1 MKKVTHLGPAG
12 TYTEMAARAF
22 GGDAEL
28 IPLPSVAEVIDTVIR
43 NDADMAV
50 CAFENSIAGTVS
62 IETID
67 LLLNPHFPLNIYG
80 EVVLDISHMLIGRDH
95 LDLDTINTVFSHPS
109 ALAQCRQSL
118 QSLVP
123 QANQIELLSTT
134 AAVEAAMADGA
145 SAAIAGDLAAEE
157 FGAYILARDIGDE
170 KHNATRFLVLS
181 KDKTTSTGDD
191 KTTLVFNTIDAESAG
206 SLVNVL
212 EIFAKRGINLTRIE
226 SRPTRRQLGTYVFS
240 VDVQGHQSDENVAQA
255 LEEME
260 MKTSWAN
267 VLGSYARWK

>member
-1 MKKVTHLGPAG
+1 
-12 TYTEMAARAF
+12 
-22 GGDAEL
+22 
-28 IPLPSVAEVIDTVIR
+28 
-43 NDADMAV
+43 
-50 CAFENSIAGTVS
+50 
-62 IETID
+62 
-67 LLLNPHFPLNIYG
+67 
-80 EVVLDISHMLIGRDH
+80 
-95 LDLDTINTVFSHPS
+95 
-109 ALAQCRQSL
+109 
-118 QSLVP
+118 
-123 QANQIELLSTT
+123 
-134 AAVEAAMADGA
+134 MADGA
-145 SAAIAGDLAAEE
+145 SAAIAGDLAAKE

-170 KHNATRFLVLS
+170 KNNATRFLVLS

-226 SRPTRRQLGTYVFS
+226 SRPTRRQLGTYIFS

-260 MKTSWAN
+260 MKTSWVN

>member
-80 EVVLDISHMLIGRDH
+80 EVVLDISHMLIARDH

-145 SAAIAGDLAAEE
+145 SAAIAGDLAARE

-226 SRPTRRQLGTYVFS
+226 SRPTRRQLGTYIFS

-260 MKTSWAN
+260 MKTSWVN

>member
-22 GGDAEL
+22 GKDAEL

-145 SAAIAGDLAAEE
+145 SAAIAGDLAARE

-226 SRPTRRQLGTYVFS
+226 SRPTRRQLGTYIFS

-260 MKTSWAN
+260 IKTSWVN

>member
-145 SAAIAGDLAAEE
+145 SAAIAGDLAARE

-226 SRPTRRQLGTYVFS
+226 SRPTRRQLGTYIFS

-260 MKTSWAN
+260 IKTSWVN

>member
-145 SAAIAGDLAAEE
+145 SAAIAGDLAAKE

-226 SRPTRRQLGTYVFS
+226 SRPTRRQLGTYIFS

-260 MKTSWAN
+260 MKTSWVN

>member
-12 TYTEMAARAF
+12 TYTEMAARAVSR
-22 GGDAEL
+22 DAEL

-43 NDADMAV
+43 DDADMAV

-80 EVVLDISHMLIGRDH
+80 EVVLDISHMLIARDH
-95 LDLDTINTVFSHPS
+95 LDLDIINTVCSHPS

-260 MKTSWAN
+260 MKTSWVN

>member
-260 MKTSWAN
+260 LNTSWVN

>member
-67 LLLNPHFPLNIYG
+67 LLLNPDFPLNIYG

-123 QANQIELLSTT
+123 RANQIELLSTT

-145 SAAIAGDLAAEE
+145 SAAIAGDLAARE

-260 MKTSWAN
+260 IKTSWVN

>member
-28 IPLPSVAEVIDTVIR
+28 MPLPSVAEVIDTVIR

-145 SAAIAGDLAAEE
+145 SAAIASDLAARE

-260 MKTSWAN
+260 MKTSWVN

>member
-1 MKKVTHLGPAG
+1 
-12 TYTEMAARAF
+12 MA
-22 GGDAEL
+22 
-28 IPLPSVAEVIDTVIR
+28 
-43 NDADMAV
+43 N
-50 CAFENSIAGTVS
+50 
-62 IETID
+62 
-67 LLLNPHFPLNIYG
+67 
-80 EVVLDISHMLIGRDH
+80 
-95 LDLDTINTVFSHPS
+95 
-109 ALAQCRQSL
+109 
-118 QSLVP
+118 
-123 QANQIELLSTT
+123 
-134 AAVEAAMADGA
+134 GA
-145 SAAIAGDLAAEE
+145 SAAIAGDLAARE
-157 FGAYILARDIGDE
+157 FGAYILAREIGDE

-226 SRPTRRQLGTYVFS
+226 SRPTRRQLGTYIFS

-260 MKTSWAN
+260 IKTSWVN

>member
-145 SAAIAGDLAAEE
+145 SAAIAGDLAARE

-260 MKTSWAN
+260 IKTSWVN

>member
-145 SAAIAGDLAAEE
+145 SAAIAGDLAARE
-157 FGAYILARDIGDE
+157 FGAHILARDIGDE

-226 SRPTRRQLGTYVFS
+226 SRPTRRQLGTYIFS

-260 MKTSWAN
+260 MKTSWVN

>member
-22 GGDAEL
+22 GKDAEL

-80 EVVLDISHMLIGRDH
+80 EVVLDISHMLIARDQ

-145 SAAIAGDLAAEE
+145 SAAIAGDLAARE

-226 SRPTRRQLGTYVFS
+226 SRPTRRQLGTYIFS

-260 MKTSWAN
+260 MKTSWVN

>member
-80 EVVLDISHMLIGRDH
+80 EVVLDISHMLIARDH
-95 LDLDTINTVFSHPS
+95 LDLDIINTVFSHPS

-145 SAAIAGDLAAEE
+145 SAAIAGDLAARE
-157 FGAYILARDIGDE
+157 FGAHILARDIGDE

-260 MKTSWAN
+260 IKTSWVN

>member
-43 NDADMAV
+43 DDADMAV

-145 SAAIAGDLAAEE
+145 SAAIAGDLAAKE

-226 SRPTRRQLGTYVFS
+226 SRPTRRQLGTYIFS

-260 MKTSWAN
+260 IKTSWVN

>member
-28 IPLPSVAEVIDTVIR
+28 IPLPSVAEVIDTVVR

-80 EVVLDISHMLIGRDH
+80 EVVLDISHMLIARDQ

-145 SAAIAGDLAAEE
+145 SAAIAGDLAARE
-157 FGAYILARDIGDE
+157 FGAYILAREIGDE

-226 SRPTRRQLGTYVFS
+226 SRPTRRQLGTYIFS

-260 MKTSWAN
+260 MKTSWVN

>member
-67 LLLNPHFPLNIYG
+67 LLLNPDFPLNIYG
-80 EVVLDISHMLIGRDH
+80 EVVLDISHMLIARDH
-95 LDLDTINTVFSHPS
+95 LDLDIINTVFSHPS

-145 SAAIAGDLAAEE
+145 SAAIAGDLAARE

-260 MKTSWAN
+260 MKTSWVN

>member
-22 GGDAEL
+22 SRDAEL

-145 SAAIAGDLAAEE
+145 SAAIAGDLAARE

-260 MKTSWAN
+260 MKTSWVN